1 MKKLGIGLLLLVIL
15 LFPLNSFAQETCFDE
30 ATARRMIVDLEQAKI
45 ASQQLEIQVGGNS
58 ELQKQLDLLNSTIK
72 LLEDQIAVYKNI
84 QEMNKQM
91 SDVKDKLHE
100 QELKAVKPTFWDN
113 MQKYI
118 VGGGIGAAV
127 AVAIILIL

>member
-1 MKKLGIGLLLLVIL
+1 MKKLGIVLLLLVLL
-15 LFPLNSFAQETCFDE
+15 LFPLNSFAQDICFDE
-30 ATARRMIVDLEQAKI
+30 ATAGRMIVALEQAKI
-45 ASQQLEIQVGGNS
+45 ASQQLEVQAGSNS
-58 ELQKQLDLLNSTIK
+58 ELQQQLEILKGTIK
-72 LLEDQIAVYKNI
+72 LMEDQIVVYKNI
-84 QEMNKQM
+84 QDMNKQM
-91 SDVKDKLHE
+91 SDAKDKLHE